1 MLPAMQYEIACISR
15 GLRSLFK
22 LRFFRMFL
30 KEFFRKMS
38 NLRQK
43 HLQVKQLGDKPTPV
57 SLESLESKLD
67 KVIEL
72 LTIISERE
80 QIIPQQIVVTSDD
93 LSKGNT
99 NNIET
104 ENVFIPQINTEGMNT
119 SAKSLETGIKSRDI
133 SGNLKRLK
141 ELQSGEE

>member
-1 MLPAMQYEIACISR
+1 
-15 GLRSLFK
+15 
-22 LRFFRMFL
+22 MFL

-93 LSKGNT
+93 LTKGNVKNT
-99 NNIET
+99 KTET
-104 ENVFIPQINTEGMNT
+104 VFIPEINTEGMNT

-141 ELQSGEE
+141 ELQSGENDNAERE

>member
-1 MLPAMQYEIACISR
+1 
-15 GLRSLFK
+15 
-22 LRFFRMFL
+22 
-30 KEFFRKMS
+30 MS